1 MKIKRYSWQICF
13 SRYVIIAG
21 SPKWISEWGAVE
33 YRKVFIVDAMGELQ
47 EKILNSKKKKL
58 RKKSRVM
65 SPTTPS
71 PDFAGPVLL
80 YTIWN

>member
-1 MKIKRYSWQICF
+1 MSLLQGLRNGFQS
-13 SRYVIIAG
+13 G
-21 SPKWISEWGAVE
+21 GAVE

-47 EKILNSKKKKL
+47 EKILNSKKKL

-80 YTIWN
+80 YTI